1 MNESKMNEERIRRRL
16 REGDPFA
23 GETGLTPD
31 EVREMR
37 RTVLTAIPEPRR
49 RLLPA
54 LALAGAAAAAVLI
67 ALLALRPGA
76 GAPPRPPRVAT
87 MTAPPSPPS
96 PSPAPAEPEPA
107 KPAPVLQ
114 AAEKRTV
121 YNRHHRRHRRPINQ
135 DTLAA
140 LEPSPSQEETAI
152 REIQFSTPGGTRIVW
167 TLTPGKASH

>member
-1 MNESKMNEERIRRRL
+1 MNEERIRQRL

-37 RTVLTAIPEPRR
+37 RTVLTAIPERRR

-54 LALAGAAAAAVLI
+54 LALAGAAAAALLI
-67 ALLALRPGA
+67 ALRPEPA
-76 GAPPRPPRVAT
+76 APPRPPRVAT
-87 MTAPPSPPS
+87 AQPTPPPSRMPGTPE
-96 PSPAPAEPEPA
+96 PAAPAPAPKA
-107 KPAPVLQ
+107 T
-114 AAEKRTV
+114 EKRTSHH
-121 YNRHHRRHRRPINQ
+121 RHHRRPMNH

-140 LEPSPSQEETAI
+140 LEPVPHQEQEETTV